1 MRRTSGISLMLL
13 IFLSLCMIIFSLLSL
28 SGAVADETL
37 SSQAADRTT
46 EYYAAV
52 SGANDLIAKI
62 DAQLAAYLWEAN
74 AENAYLLETDAE
86 DTDLRK
92 TDIEDVDP
100 RATNAEDAYLQQCS
114 RISEDIPEVSW
125 TDDEMIEFS
134 IDVTDKQILQA
145 ALEVNWPASDEDT
158 LYHIRTWKI
167 VNTGEWNPNNNM
179 NVFRL
184 DKEE

>member
-52 SGANDLIAKI
+52 TGANDLIARI
-62 DAQLAAYLWEAN
+62 DAQLAAYLQEVYADN
-74 AENAYLLETDAE
+74 DLSETDAE
-86 DTDLRK
+86 DANPSDA
-92 TDIEDVDP
+92 D
-100 RATNAEDAYLQQCS
+100 AEDEYFQQCS
-114 RISEDIPEVSW
+114 QISEIIPEVSW
-125 TDDEMIEFS
+125 SDDEMIEFS
-134 IDVTDKQILQA
+134 IDVTDKQILQV
-145 ALEVNWPASDEDT
+145 ALEPNWPDSDEDT

-184 DKEE
+184 EGLKP